1 MFLLDSSALALPV
14 DRPNLS
20 RFRPVSER
28 GTLQPSSSLRSSAG
42 VFASPLVKSRSAR
55 PSSRFIYLHVHFCL
69 GLRASYCSL
78 RSPQLS
84 PWGNLFCSVT
94 KLILSINSLGV
105 WLRRSP
111 VRLMVYIINQKL
123 FIAISILC
131 KYLARITYHFRFI
144 FW

>member
-42 VFASPLVKSRSAR
+42 VFASPLVKSRSVL

-69 GLRASYCSL
+69 GLRASFCSL

-94 KLILSINSLGV
+94 EPYLSINSLGV

-111 VRLMVYIINQKL
+111 VRLMMIVYPQTRI
-123 FIAISILC
+123 FSISRNTHIL
-131 KYLARITYHFRFI
+131 KKGYFH
-144 FW
+144 